1 MKEHEHAAKNKP
13 ETKPETKPSQ
23 DEVAKKAY
31 AIYQDEGKPEGHAE
45 QNWLEAE
52 AKLRSG
58 DHMHMD
64 GHGHGKDHHAH
75 MAADFRKRFWIS
87 LVLTLP
93 ILALSPLLQK
103 LVGLRDAIS
112 FSGDTYV
119 LFGFA
124 SAVFWYGGWPF
135 LKGLVDELKTRK
147 PGMMTLV
154 AVAITTAYAYS
165 SAVVFGLTGNM
176 FFWELATLVDIMLLG
191 HWIEMRSVMGA
202 SKALEALAKLM
213 PSDAH
218 KLMPDGSVKDVPLGE
233 LAVGDRVLIKPGE
246 KIPADG
252 VIVEGESSVNEAM
265 LTGESTPVSKKS
277 GGKVIGGA
285 INGEGSLTIEV
296 KGTGKESFLSQVI
309 DLVKQAQE
317 SKSKT
322 QNLADTAAMWLTI
335 IGLSS
340 GVITL
345 FIWLVL
351 VNKELAFAIERAVTV
366 MVITCPHALGL
377 AVPLVVA
384 VSTALAASNGLLIRN
399 RGAFEGARK
408 LQAIIFDKTGTLT
421 EGRFGV
427 TDTLLLAQDIDED
440 TLRKYAA
447 SVDAN
452 SEHPIAKAIAESFE
466 QKLPVENF
474 KSIPGKGAEGRV
486 DGKDIKVVSPGYLLE
501 QNITHDDQRVE
512 PLQAQGKTV
521 VFVVVDGQ
529 LKGAIALADIVRPEA
544 KQAITALK
552 AMNVRCMMLTGDN
565 KATAQ
570 WVSDQIGLD
579 EYFAEVL
586 PQDKAAKVKEV
597 QARSVLVAMTGDGVN
612 DAPALA
618 QADVGIAI
626 GAGSDVAVET
636 ADVIL
641 VRSNPLDVV
650 AIVQLSRATYRKMIQ
665 NLVWATGY
673 NVIAIPL
680 AAGALYAWGVVLTP
694 AVGAALMAASTVI
707 VAINA
712 RMLKIKT
719 GSTVKT

>member
-1 MKEHEHAAKNKP
+1 MKQHEHAIGKMP
-13 ETKPETKPSQ
+13 ETKMQPPKT
-23 DEVAKKAY
+23 A
-31 AIYQDEGKPEGHAE
+31 H
-45 QNWLEAE
+45 
-52 AKLRSG
+52 
-58 DHMHMD
+58 D
-64 GHGHGKDHHAH
+64 GHHDHHAH
-75 MAADFRKRFWIS
+75 MAADFRTRFWIS

-93 ILALSPLLQK
+93 ILTLSPMLQM
-103 LVGLRDAIS
+103 LVGLRGAIG
-112 FSGDTYV
+112 FTGDLYV

-135 LKGLVDELKTRK
+135 LKGLFKELKSRQ

-154 AVAITTAYAYS
+154 AVAITTAYLYS
-165 SAVVFGLTGNM
+165 SAVVFGLTGKM

-191 HWIEMRSVMGA
+191 HWIEMKSVMGA

-218 KLMPDGSVKDVPLGE
+218 KRMPDGNVKDVPLSE
-233 LAVGDRVLIKPGE
+233 LAVNDQVLIKPGE

-252 VIVEGESSVNEAM
+252 IVVEGESSVNEAM
-265 LTGESTPVSKKS
+265 LTGESTPVTKQI

-296 KGTGKESFLSQVI
+296 KGTGKDSFLSQVI

-322 QNLADTAAMWLTI
+322 QNLADTAAMWLTLI
-335 IGLSS
+335 ALTS
-340 GVITL
+340 GTL
-345 FIWLVL
+345 TLVLWLVFMHYDF
-351 VNKELAFAIERAVTV
+351 AFAIERAVTV

-399 RGAFEGARK
+399 RAAFEGARK

-427 TDTLLLAQDIDED
+427 TDTLVLAPGIDGQ
-440 TLRKYAA
+440 TLRTYAA
-447 SVDAN
+447 SVDAL
-452 SEHPIAKAIAESFE
+452 SEHPIAKAITGSSK
-466 QKLPVENF
+466 QKLPVEGF
-474 KSIPGKGAEGRV
+474 KSIPGKGAEGQV
-486 DGKDIKVVSPGYLLE
+486 GGKAIKVVSPGYLQE
-501 QNITHDDQRVE
+501 HHINMDDARVGA
-512 PLQAQGKTV
+512 LQAQGKTV
-521 VFVVVDGQ
+521 VFVLVDGQ
-529 LKGAIALADIVRPEA
+529 LQGAIALADIVRPEA
-544 KQAITALK
+544 KQAIAALK
-552 AMNVRCMMLTGDN
+552 AMDIRCMMLTGDN
-565 KATAQ
+565 RTTAQ

-597 QARSVLVAMTGDGVN
+597 QSRGVLVAMVGDGVN

-650 AIVQLSRATYRKMIQ
+650 AIVQLSRATYSKMIQ

-673 NVIAIPL
+673 NVVAIPL
-680 AAGALYAWGVVLTP
+680 AAGALYSWGVLLSP
-694 AVGAALMAASTVI
+694 ALGAVLMAASTVI

-712 RMLKIKT
+712 RLLKLKA
-719 GSTVKT
+719 KPQPEANK